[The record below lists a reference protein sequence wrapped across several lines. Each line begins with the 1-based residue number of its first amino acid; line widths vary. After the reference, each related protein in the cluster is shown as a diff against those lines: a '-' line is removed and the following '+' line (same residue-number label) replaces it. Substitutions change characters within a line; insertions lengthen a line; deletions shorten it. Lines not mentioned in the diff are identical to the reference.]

1 MALSAYLAAF
11 ERIEEG
17 GPSPTV
23 RSLEYLRVPDSWIND
38 KYIRAGSPS
47 TAIDEL
53 RVLATDEIDN
63 VRRRV
68 GENHNTPP
76 DILISLAED
85 GNCDVRIAVAEN
97 PGTPQEVVHQLS
109 CDESTDVRYA
119 LAENPNLSV
128 EILEKLTEDPNP
140 YVSHRAQRTLM
151 MLRPSTIAELKP
163 RMMDDGEQRIQ
174 NYRMR
179 L

>member
-1 MALSAYLAAF
+1 
-11 ERIEEG
+11 
-17 GPSPTV
+17 
-23 RSLEYLRVPDSWIND
+23 LEYLRVPDSSINE
-38 KYIRAGSPS
+38 KYIKAGCPS

-53 RVLATDEIDN
+53 KVLATDEIDN

-68 GENHNTPP
+68 GENHNTPKE
-76 DILISLAED
+76 ILITLAED

-97 PGTPQEVVHQLS
+97 PGTPQEVVHQLC
-109 CDESTDVRYA
+109 CDESVDVRYA
-119 LAENPNLSV
+119 LAENPNLPI

-140 YVSHRAQRTLM
+140 YVGHRAQRTLM

-163 RMMDDGEQRIQ
+163 RMMDDNDDRIQ